1 MAACTRCGFEQNGTQ
16 IHCERCGMFL
26 PTLAIYNP
34 GQPEYKVS
42 SQIVVQRS
50 DQRFMAE
57 GDLTTH
63 MVLNWCIR
71 EGIAIVGLLI
81 ASFGTFGFFNDL
93 IGSGWALLLG
103 FLVLLGGT
111 IAVSVLFFVEKLLPR
126 LRWSQIVVRGI
137 GATII
142 CFLIIVTLSGIV
154 QNSTLGKDFGYGATI
169 FLYGLGIVGLVVW

>member
-16 IHCERCGMFL
+16 TYCEQCGMFL

-42 SQIVVQRS
+42 PQLVVQRP
-50 DQRFMAE
+50 DQRFLLE
-57 GDLTTH
+57 GDLTAQ
-63 MVLNWCIR
+63 MVLNRCIR
-71 EGIAIVGLLI
+71 EGIAIFGLLI

-93 IGSGWALLLG
+93 VGSGWALLLG

-126 LRWSQIVVRGI
+126 LRW
-137 GATII
+137 
-142 CFLIIVTLSGIV
+142 LHIIVGVVGVTIACFIMVIIV
-154 QNSTLGKDFGYGATI
+154 SATAHNNTLGKDFGYGTTI
-169 FLYGLGIVGLVVW
+169 FFYGLSIVALVIW

>member
-16 IHCERCGMFL
+16 TYCEHCGMFL

-50 DQRFMAE
+50 DQRFLSE
-57 GDLTTH
+57 DNLTTQ
-63 MVLNWCIR
+63 MVLNRCIR
-71 EGIAIVGLLI
+71 EAIAIVGLLI
-81 ASFGTFGFFNDL
+81 ASFGAFGFFNNL
-93 IGSGWALLLG
+93 IGGGWALLLG

-126 LRWSQIVVRGI
+126 LRWSQIAGGGI

-142 CFLIIVTLSGIV
+142 CFLIIVILSGIV
-154 QNSTLGKDFGYGATI
+154 QNSTLGKDLGYGATI
-169 FLYGLGIVGLVVW
+169 FLYGLSIVALVVW